1 MTLYRDYTLF
11 KEVEIPKNEL
21 IVSRTDLHGKIT
33 YANDVFAKISG
44 YKPEELIGKSHS
56 IIRHPDM
63 PKSPFKEMWETIV
76 KGESWSGYVK
86 NRTKEGRFY
95 WVFAEVSCVI
105 KDEKIVEYKSMRYF
119 VEKEK
124 RYEMQDLYDLLRINE
139 GGDDRVVI
147 YGTKEEIEAKLK

>member
-11 KEVEIPKNEL
+11 KEIEVPKNEL
-21 IVSRTDLHGKIT
+21 IVSRTDLQGKIT
-33 YANDVFAKISG
+33 YANELFAKISG
-44 YKPEELIGKSHS
+44 YKPQELIGKSHN

-76 KGESWSGYVK
+76 KGETWSGYVK

-105 KDEKIVEYKSMRYF
+105 KEGKIAEYKSMRYF

-124 RYEMQDLYDLLRINE
+124 RYEMQDLYDFLRINE
-139 GGDDRVVI
+139 DGEDRVVI
-147 YGTKEEIEAKLK
+147 YGKKEEIEAKLK